1 MSPVIKK
8 ILFNKYFITLLA
20 FAVWMVFFDNNSLR
34 RQRQLNRKIEEINS
48 MKTYYQQEIA
58 KNEKSIYEL
67 ETNLETVEKYAREKY
82 LFKRDSE
89 DVYIVVRD

>member
-1 MSPVIKK
+1 MSLFVKK
-8 ILFNKYFITLLA
+8 ILFNKYFLTVVA
-20 FAVWMVFFDNNSLR
+20 FAVWMVFFDNNSLK
-34 RQRQLNRKIEEINS
+34 RQRQLNRHIAEIEK
-48 MKTYYQQEIA
+48 MQAYYKQEIA
-58 KNEKSIYEL
+58 KNEQAIYEL

>member
-20 FAVWMVFFDNNSLR
+20 FSVWMIFFDNNSLR
-34 RQRQLNRKIEEINS
+34 RQRQLNRKIEEING